1 MSTDITKL
9 GLRPADIM
17 LPAKGVDYSKFAVIA
32 CDQFSAN
39 PEYWDDVARIAD
51 GAPSTLNLILPEAHL
66 HSPEDERRAAREIPQ
81 VMKKYLGGGVLE
93 DIGEC
98 FIYVRRRTSAGIRR
112 GLVAAFDLEQY
123 EFTPDSE
130 SLIRATE
137 RTVIERLPARK
148 QIRSSAPLELPH
160 AMVLVDEPDNELFNM
175 LEGARAD
182 MPLLYDFELMLGGGR
197 IEGYR
202 VGAEYTE
209 KIAEILERDR
219 DRRNGFLFAMG
230 DGNHS
235 FAAAKQW
242 WDELKAT
249 LTPAQRENHPARYCL
264 AELVNLH
271 DEGLVVEPI
280 HRLLIG
286 VDPQKAASEL
296 NIDPECPPPLDV
308 LQPQIDD
315 YIAAHP
321 GIELEYIHGAD
332 ECRELAA
339 RADDRLAIVWSSF
352 DRSAIFDGVQNS
364 GCLPRKSFSLG
375 VAKDKRYY
383 LECRK
388 IVKNQ

>member
-1 MSTDITKL
+1 MSADIAKL
-9 GLRPADIM
+9 GLRPANIL
-17 LPAKGVDYSKFAVIA
+17 LPAKGVDSAKFAVIA

-39 PEYWDDVARIAD
+39 PEYWDDVARIA
-51 GAPSTLNLILPEAHL
+51 GNAPSALNLILPEAHL
-66 HSPEDERRAAREIPQ
+66 HSPTDEQRAATEIPK
-81 VMKKYLGGGVLE
+81 VMRKYLADGVFE

-98 FIYVRRRTSAGIRR
+98 FVYVRRTTSAGIRR
-112 GLVAAFDLEQY
+112 GLVAALDLEQY

-137 RTVIERLPARK
+137 RTVIERLPARR
-148 QIRSSAPLELPH
+148 QIRSAAPLELPH
-160 AMVLVDEPDNELFNM
+160 AMVLVDEPQNELFDM
-175 LEGARAD
+175 LEAERGS

-197 IEGYR
+197 IEGYK
-202 VGAEYTE
+202 VSAEYTE
-209 KIAEILERDR
+209 KIAAILERDR
-219 DRRNGFLFAMG
+219 ARRDGFLFAMG

-249 LTPAQRENHPARYCL
+249 LPDDARENHPARYCL

-286 VDPQKAASEL
+286 VDPEKAAAEL
-296 NIDPECPPPLDV
+296 GIDPECPPPLDE
-308 LQPQIDD
+308 LQPKIDD
-315 YIAAHP
+315 YIAAHR
-321 GIELEYIHGAD
+321 GVELEYIHGAD

-339 RADDRLAIVWSSF
+339 RADDRLAIVWGSF
-352 DRSAIFDGVQNS
+352 DRAAIFDGVQNS

-375 VAKDKRYY
+375 VARDKRYY

-388 IVKNQ
+388 IVAE